1 MNRAEKLLK
10 KFKLLEN
17 KTKSGKDITSIDAVA
32 DTVQVVFRG
41 EKGPAAYLTLMGR
54 NKKEVMLRL
63 KSASSIEYD
72 PASGEILKVDG
83 KDI

>member
-1 MNRAEKLLK
+1 MSRAEKLLR

-17 KTKSGKDITSIDAVA
+17 KTKSGKDITNIEIVA
-32 DTVQVVFRG
+32 DTVQVVFAG
-41 EKGPAAYLTLMGR
+41 EKGPAAYLTLTGR

-72 PASGEILKVDG
+72 PASGEILKVNG